1 MFGVNRRIGGFGI
14 VCGIRGNRF
23 AVVGL
28 GNSDYDTFCHAVNK
42 VETQLSEKSAV
53 KICDSLKI
61 DVLHVDDQEQ
71 FAEDWLPQFINA
83 L

>member
-1 MFGVNRRIGGFGI
+1 M
-14 VCGIRGNRF
+14 
-23 AVVGL
+23 GL

-53 KICDSLKI
+53 KICEMFKNRC
-61 DVLHVDDQEQ
+61 LHVDDQEQ
-71 FAEDWLPQFINA
+71 FAEDWLPQFIHA

>member
-1 MFGVNRRIGGFGI
+1 M
-14 VCGIRGNRF
+14 
-23 AVVGL
+23 
-28 GNSDYDTFCHAVNK
+28 NK
-42 VETQLSEKSAV
+42 VETQLSEKNAV